1 MPTFLQD
8 TAQPQ
13 ITAMELEGLME
24 AGSPLSWS
32 GWSTAFLE
40 EFWLGWGL
48 ETSSLG
54 DPDNPDDPAFWDPSL
69 HCQLGERVGAFC
81 WLEFCNLGLKPIK
94 LTWNRNPTRSSRH
107 FCSRKNPWLFCVSW
121 AFACC
126 CAAARQC
133 LKKTWGQL
141 GLHDVGLLQE
151 FPSSW
156 SWMCWH
162 DLPYSV
168 SISLWRVPCVPCV
181 CGRTVMEEEWP
192 DMKLARREGSWE
204 SPMTQV
210 GQWHVLHGFPR
221 FTTPGSPGLGSTWAT
236 WCHRPPTRPRPSCI
250 RGRRLLRASRTAAS
264 PTKSARWCQR
274 VGKTMKGVI

>member
-1 MPTFLQD
+1 MRALVESSILSLSLSLPLPIYVHLYTCQFGTF
-8 TAQPQ
+8 
-13 ITAMELEGLME
+13 GHCF
-24 AGSPLSWS
+24 GK
-32 GWSTAFLE
+32 
-40 EFWLGWGL
+40 
-48 ETSSLG
+48 
-54 DPDNPDDPAFWDPSL
+54 PSF
-69 HCQLGERVGAFC
+69 ATI
-81 WLEFCNLGLKPIK
+81 GLKPIK

-162 DLPYSV
+162 DFPYSV

-181 CGRTVMEEEWP
+181 PCLPWGGLSWRKSGQTC
-192 DMKLARREGSWE
+192 DQLAE
-204 SPMTQV
+204 SGGGWMVEYTFA
-210 GQWHVLHGFPR
+210 HCLVLCHTNYIIPLCIDATPR
-221 FTTPGSPGLGSTWAT
+221 HA
-236 WCHRPPTRPRPSCI
+236 
-250 RGRRLLRASRTAAS
+250 
-264 PTKSARWCQR
+264 
-274 VGKTMKGVI
+274 

>member
-32 GWSTAFLE
+32 GWRTAFLE

-141 GLHDVGLLQE
+141 GLHHVGLLQE

-162 DLPYSV
+162 DLPYSFLYYCDAFHAFLAFAGGLSWRRSGQTWNLHAERDLGRV
-168 SISLWRVPCVPCV
+168 LW
-181 CGRTVMEEEWP
+181 
-192 DMKLARREGSWE
+192 
-204 SPMTQV
+204 
-210 GQWHVLHGFPR
+210 PR
-221 FTTPGSPGLGSTWAT
+221 WDNGTWCMVFPGSPHLA
-236 WCHRPPTRPRPSCI
+236 H
-250 RGRRLLRASRTAAS
+250 LA
-264 PTKSARWCQR
+264 
-274 VGKTMKGVI
+274 